1 MGRSLYIVV
10 LLGILAGCVPINID
24 PSRDPFGVSAGR
36 PDVGTAPVADPQ
48 LAALATKANAICT
61 TGDQTQ
67 PPTVLPAQ
75 DNQQIVDQRLRCGHY
90 DRLKFDFLH
99 MDWSNVL

>member
-1 MGRSLYIVV
+1 MGRSLYMLV
-10 LLGILAGCVPINID
+10 LLGILAGCLRADPSG
-24 PSRDPFGVSAGR
+24 PSRDQFGVSASR
-36 PDVGTAPVADPQ
+36 PDAGAARSGRRSS
-48 LAALATKANAICT
+48 ALATKANAICT
-61 TGDQTQ
+61 TGDQVQ

-90 DRLKFDFLH
+90 DRLKFDFLR